1 MTVLAAPFPASPSS
15 ALLAD
20 LTPDSGL
27 ALRRWT
33 PGEFRRLFSAEIFSA
48 GETLALVDGEIV
60 DADSRTPR
68 LFSRGEYY
76 NLTNF
81 GLLGPEERTE
91 LIYGRI
97 VKRMSPMSRP
107 HSLSNINTADALQDA
122 FGGQTAVERQMP
134 LHVERGLEPEPD
146 VMVLR
151 GPSAEYTDAPR
162 PADVLLLVEVSR
174 STLEYDR
181 NTKSGLYAENGIAE
195 YWIVNLRART
205 LEVYRQPDAGVYSD
219 LRVHDETEA
228 AAGRAEHLSAR
239 RRPAADGAGVKAA
252 PEKSGHQEI

>member
-1 MTVLAAPFPASPSS
+1 MTVLSPSS
-15 ALLAD
+15 SPASTLLDD

-27 ALRRWT
+27 ALRHWT
-33 PGEFRRLFSAEIFSA
+33 PDEFRRLISSEVLSDAA
-48 GETLALVDGEIV
+48 NLDLADGEIINCENH
-60 DADSRTPR
+60 AAY

-76 NLTNF
+76 NFTNF
-81 GLLGPEERTE
+81 GILGPEERTE

-97 VKRMSPMSRP
+97 VKRMSPMRRP
-107 HSLSNINTADALQDA
+107 HSLSSIKTADALEAA
-122 FGGQTAVERQMP
+122 FGSQTAVEQQMP

-181 NTKSGLYAENGIAE
+181 NTKSRMYAENGIPE
-195 YWIVNLRART
+195 YWIVNLRSRK
-205 LEVYRQPDAGVYSD
+205 LEVFCQPEADAYVS
-219 LRVHDETEA
+219 LRVYDETEA
-228 AAGRAEHLSAR
+228 VAPLAVPNALVRV
-239 RRPAADGAGVKAA
+239 ADLLPMVR
-252 PEKSGHQEI
+252 S

>member
-1 MTVLAAPFPASPSS
+1 MTALAAAPSPAEM
-15 ALLAD
+15 LLAD
-20 LTPDSGL
+20 LTPASGL

-33 PGEFRRLFSAEIFSA
+33 PDEFRRLFSTEIFSV
-48 GETLALVDGEIV
+48 GEILALIDGEV
-60 DADSRTPR
+60 LEADSRALR

-97 VKRMSPMSRP
+97 ITRMSPMSRP
-107 HSLSNINTADALQDA
+107 HSLSIINTADALEEV
-122 FGGQTAVERQMP
+122 FPSHAVEQQMP

-151 GPSAEYTDAPR
+151 GLSAEYPDAPS

-181 NTKSGLYAENGIAE
+181 NTKSKMYAENGILD
-195 YWIVNLRART
+195 YWIVNLVHRQ
-205 LEVYRQPDAGVYSD
+205 LEVYRQPTPEGIYLSFTVYQPGQSVAP
-219 LRVHDETEA
+219 LNAPGRTA
-228 AAGRAEHLSAR
+228 AA
-239 RRPAADGAGVKAA
+239 ADLLP
-252 PEKSGHQEI
+252 PEPRQNL